1 MDWGLIPPSLP
12 PSPLFAPRGLLLGAT
27 SPLLLPSFPLFW
39 TGDKSPAGE
48 KQPAG
53 CFRCFRC
60 YQDGRFGRAR
70 FDGVFIGER
79 AENNLMPLL
88 TPISIPLLLLTD
100 TSIIM
105 PSFFGDDEFSFLT
118 PTERGGSMMRMRVTM
133 NVLRRAPL
141 LLPLRKATMSKSS
154 CTLLPQF

>member
-1 MDWGLIPPSLP
+1 MFVLPFQSNQWPITKIRRIMDWGLIPPSLP

-48 KQPAG
+48 TSAGCFTVTTETTRKQRKQPAG

-100 TSIIM
+100 TLRQLLCR
-105 PSFFGDDEFSFLT
+105 PSLEMMSFL
-118 PTERGGSMMRMRVTM
+118 S
-133 NVLRRAPL
+133 
-141 LLPLRKATMSKSS
+141 
-154 CTLLPQF
+154 

>member
-1 MDWGLIPPSLP
+1 M
-12 PSPLFAPRGLLLGAT
+12 
-27 SPLLLPSFPLFW
+27 PSFPLFW
-39 TGDKSPAGE
+39 TGDKSPAVETSAGCFTVTTE
-48 KQPAG
+48 TTRKQRKQPAG

-141 LLPLRKATMSKSS
+141 LLPLRKATMSKSL